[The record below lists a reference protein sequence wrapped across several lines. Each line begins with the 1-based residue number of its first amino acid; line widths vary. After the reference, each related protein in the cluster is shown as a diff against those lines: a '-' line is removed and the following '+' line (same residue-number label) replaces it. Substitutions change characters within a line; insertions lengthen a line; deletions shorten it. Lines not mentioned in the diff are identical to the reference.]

1 MKWNLLIL
9 ASVVI
14 AAAGAVR
21 AQNVDADVAREMKLI
36 QNGQAEVVK
45 ADVPALLTRYPNNPG
60 VLYLQALTTNE
71 GHRIWGRIA

>member
-21 AQNVDADVAREMKLI
+21 AQNADADVAREMKLI

-45 ADVPALLTRYPNNPG
+45 ADVPALLTRYLPAGADNK
-60 VLYLQALTTNE
+60 
-71 GHRIWGRIA
+71 